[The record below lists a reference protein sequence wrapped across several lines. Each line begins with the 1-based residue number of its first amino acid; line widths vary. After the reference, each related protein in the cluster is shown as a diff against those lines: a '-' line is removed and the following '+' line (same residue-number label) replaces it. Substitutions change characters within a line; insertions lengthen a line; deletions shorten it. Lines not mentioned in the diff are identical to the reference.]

1 MQIIDMF
8 DEKFDIAIPRRIL
21 NDKRINASAKLL
33 FGILYTEGRGVSALV
48 RYDELAK
55 QMGLSYRTIRSYL
68 KDLEDCH
75 YLKRW
80 IVKDS
85 DLRIID
91 LTPQE
96 FG

>member
-8 DEKFDIAIPRRIL
+8 DEKFDIALPRRIL

-55 QMGLSYRTIRSYL
+55 QIGLSYRTIRSYL

-75 YLKRW
+75 YLKRR

-85 DLRIID
+85 DLRIIH